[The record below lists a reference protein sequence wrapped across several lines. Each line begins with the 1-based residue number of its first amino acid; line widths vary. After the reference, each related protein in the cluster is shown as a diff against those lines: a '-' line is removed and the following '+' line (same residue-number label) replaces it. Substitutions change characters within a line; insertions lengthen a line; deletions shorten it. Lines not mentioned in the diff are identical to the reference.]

1 MGTTKTGFNFNQA
14 DKGFNLV
21 IHFDSF
27 AFHNVLFECK
37 LCQKD
42 PGTHVYTLTQNMEW

>member
-14 DKGFNLV
+14 DKGLNLV
-21 IHFDSF
+21 IPFDSF
-27 AFHNVLFECK
+27 AFYNVLFEFQ

-42 PGTHVYTLTQNMEW
+42 PGTHVYALTQNMEC